1 MGARSISNGADI
13 ATEETNTTGV
23 STSILE
29 IDPDSGTLVKLLNNF
44 PTGDS
49 AGLPLFFKLRN
60 SSNDELPTDTSLVLT
75 VLRPIDDEPVMVA
88 QAESNIAAWNQ
99 LSISDQRNSD
109 NIDSV
114 KVELN
119 GDAINVRDK
128 DFLRVQINAS
138 EQIDWSNSELYF
150 PRQAVR
156 ELPFEG

>member
-13 ATEETNTTGV
+13 ATEETNMTGV
-23 STSILE
+23 STTILE
-29 IDPDSGTLVKLLNNF
+29 IDPDSGTLIKLLNNF

-49 AGLPLFFKLRN
+49 AGLPLFFKLN
-60 SSNDELPTDTSLVLT
+60 DSNDDPLPTDTSLVLT
-75 VLRPIDDEPVMVA
+75 VLRPTDDEPVAVA

-99 LSISDQRNSD
+99 LSISEQRNSD

-114 KVELN
+114 KIELN

-128 DFLRVQINAS
+128 DFLRVQIDAS
-138 EQIDWSNSELYF
+138 AQIDWSNSEFYI